1 MIIVRFT
8 SGLGNQMFQYNLY
21 SLLREMYPDTEVR
34 ADVTWFYTQDEH
46 HGFELRRIFEGVP
59 GTAFELK
66 EATASEIFSVSG
78 QIPTPVNGVLAKPI
92 KYLLGP
98 VNRKLRESGKCERC
112 GVTLNSF
119 EGDISLDMI
128 RNLDVTRNCYIF
140 GFFIE
145 EEFYRDRIRA
155 LKTELVFP
163 PMSGENERLSREI
176 EETNSVSVHVRRGDY
191 LSQTYS
197 GRFLCL
203 DMDYYKPAVDV
214 VRQHLENPKFY
225 IFSED
230 ADYVREAFS
239 WLDNKTVVDI
249 NSGNDSF
256 RDMVLMTKCKANIIA
271 NSTFSQW
278 ASILNENTDH
288 ITVYPARYMADEDT
302 EVRTLPGWIRI

>member
-8 SGLGNQMFQYNLY
+8 SGLGNQMFQYNMY
-21 SLLREMYPDTEVR
+21 SQLREMYPGTQVK

-46 HGFELRRIFEGVP
+46 HGFELRRIFENVP
-59 GTAFELK
+59 GSEFFLE
-66 EATASEIFSVSG
+66 EATTSEIYSVSG
-78 QIPTPVNGVLAKPI
+78 QIPTPVKGVLAKPL
-92 KYLLGP
+92 KFLLGP
-98 VNRKLRESGKCERC
+98 VNRKLREAGKIERSGI
-112 GVTLNSF
+112 TLDSF
-119 EGDISLDMI
+119 QSDIGPDMI
-128 RNLDVTRNCYIF
+128 RNLDVSRNCYIF

-145 EEFYRDRIRA
+145 EDFYKQRISA
-155 LKTELVFP
+155 LKRQFVFP
-163 PMSGENERLSREI
+163 PMTGENARLSREM

-203 DMDYYKPAVDV
+203 ERDYYEPAVSV
-214 VRQHLENPKFY
+214 IREHLDAPKFY

-239 WLDNKTVVDI
+239 WLEDKTIVDI

-256 RDMVLMTKCKANIIA
+256 RDMQLMTKCKANIIA

-278 ASILNENTDH
+278 ASILNENEDH
-288 ITVYPARYMADEDT
+288 ITVYPAKYMADEDT